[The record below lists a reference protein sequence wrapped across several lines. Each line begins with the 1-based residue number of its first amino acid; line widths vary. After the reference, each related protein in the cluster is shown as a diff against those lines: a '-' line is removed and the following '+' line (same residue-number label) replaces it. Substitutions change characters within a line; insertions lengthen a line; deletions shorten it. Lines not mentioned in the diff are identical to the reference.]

1 MIIIIMIIIDELE
14 EECLMIIIVHIIDEK
29 IMIDVKN
36 QLLTYMR
43 KKNMQRK
50 VPKITI
56 IMSGI
61 LLSIL
66 AFVPPYLGYIN
77 MAYNFQVIL

>member
-1 MIIIIMIIIDELE
+1 
-14 EECLMIIIVHIIDEK
+14 MIIIVHIIDEK
-29 IMIDVKN
+29 IMMDVRS
-36 QLLTYMR
+36 QPLSYMR

-56 IMSGI
+56 IMSGV

-66 AFVPPYLGYIN
+66 AFVLPYLGYIN
-77 MAYNFQVIL
+77 MVYNFQVIL